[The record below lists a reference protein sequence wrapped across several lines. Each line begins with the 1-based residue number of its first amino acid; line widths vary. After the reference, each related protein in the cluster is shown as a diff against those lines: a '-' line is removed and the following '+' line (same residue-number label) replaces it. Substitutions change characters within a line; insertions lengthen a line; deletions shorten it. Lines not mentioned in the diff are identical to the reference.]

1 MSDPLFE
8 QALRADPLFE
18 GTLLRGERLTVR
30 LPDGR
35 EGTREVVRH
44 PGAVAVLALLDG
56 GGRALFV
63 RQYRAAVARA
73 LWEVPAGTLE
83 PDESRLACAQ
93 RELGEET
100 GYAADD
106 WRQLARFFT
115 APGFCNEDMT
125 LFRACSLRRSASHAR
140 PDDEFLQARAFSL
153 EEIGALVAR
162 GEVRDAKTQ
171 LALALWRL
179 EA

>member
-1 MSDPLFE
+1 MTDPLFE
-8 QALRADPLFE
+8 ETLRVDPLFD
-18 GTLLRGERLTVR
+18 GKLLRGERLTVR

-35 EGTREVVRH
+35 EATRELVRH

-56 GGRALFV
+56 GERALFV
-63 RQYRAAVARA
+63 RQYRAAVERA

-93 RELGEET
+93 RELVEET
-100 GYAADD
+100 GYAADA
-106 WRQLARFFT
+106 WNELARFYT
-115 APGFCNEDMT
+115 APGFCDEDMT
-125 LFRACSLRRSASHAR
+125 LYRAEGLSRSDAHPR
-140 PDDEFLQARAFSL
+140 PDDEFLQVRAFTL
-153 EEIGALVAR
+153 AEVDALVAE